1 MLLLHHDHHSES
13 GVRGQNLAE
22 GLNLRTVALYRL
34 SYADRKW
41 SFLLVTLQR
50 LAVIDR
56 RLYF

>member
-13 GVRGQNLAE
+13 GVRGQNLTDD
-22 GLNLRTVALYRL
+22 LNLRRVALYRL
-34 SYADRKW
+34 SYADRRW